1 MPSDIAVY
9 GLGVMGRNIALN
21 MADHGLKVAVYNRT
35 ASVTDDF
42 VARLPA
48 DSTIVACHDLAGLTT
63 SLARPRTVFMMAT
76 AGKVVDLV
84 IEERRSGW

>member
-48 DSTIVACHDLAGLTT
+48 DSTIVA
-63 SLARPRTVFMMAT
+63 AT
-76 AGKVVDLV
+76 ILPV
-84 IEERRSGW
+84 

>member
-42 VARLPA
+42 VARLPPTRP
-48 DSTIVACHDLAGLTT
+48 SWHVTILPV
-63 SLARPRTVFMMAT
+63 
-76 AGKVVDLV
+76 
-84 IEERRSGW
+84 